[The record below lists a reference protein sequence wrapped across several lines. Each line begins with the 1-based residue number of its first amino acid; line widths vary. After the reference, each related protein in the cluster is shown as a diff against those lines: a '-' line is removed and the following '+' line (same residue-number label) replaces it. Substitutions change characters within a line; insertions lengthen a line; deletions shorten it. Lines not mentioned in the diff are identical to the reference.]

1 MKVNETDP
9 RVAAMAEDWALV
21 DALMGGTKAMRAAGE
36 KYLPKWTLEDPS
48 DYAARL
54 KIATL
59 FPAFEQTVK
68 EMTGRAFAD
77 QVQLGDDVPAWIRDD
92 VWPDVDRQGINGHAW
107 ARGWF
112 AGALAKGLNHV
123 LVDAPPAV
131 LPDGREI
138 RTQADQKAARAQP
151 YLIRIAPERIL
162 GWKVG
167 SDGQLSQVR
176 ITWSRTEPGEF
187 ADKTIPQIRVYER
200 VGEGVAKPFCRIR
213 VYEEREN
220 AGKQKEW
227 VEIPEL
233 AISTDIEVIPL
244 VTCYTNRTGLLCAEP
259 PLRELGYMNTS
270 HWSQQ
275 CSTASL
281 LQTAGVPI
289 LAAIGLNEENPKLLI
304 GSKNA
309 VMLPVGGD
317 MKYVEHSGKA
327 ISAGRDALKDM
338 EGQMKAIGAKLLE
351 PGGATKTATQASEE
365 ASSSNSPLGAMVED
379 LEDALEQ
386 LLYVIGLYRNETTG
400 GSVEVKADL
409 DPDTAP
415 IESMGVIGKMVAT
428 GGLSRATQFAEAQ
441 RRGIVSPE
449 LDWEEEQTRIE
460 TDGPKVTEPKVD
472 AK

>member
-187 ADKTIPQIRVYER
+187 ADKTIPQIRVYEI
-200 VGEGVAKPFCRIR
+200 GLIR
-213 VYEEREN
+213 VFEEVKGANRE
-220 AGKQKEW
+220 KEW
-227 VEIPEL
+227 MEVEQIGYDLP
-233 AISTDIEVIPL
+233 VIPL

-309 VMLPVGGD
+309 VLLPMGGD
-317 MKYVEHSGKA
+317 LKYVEHSGKA

-351 PGGATKTATQASEE
+351 PGSGTKTATQASEE

-386 LLYVIGLYRNETTG
+386 VLYVIGLYRNEPKG

-449 LDWEEEQTRIE
+449 IDWEDEQARIE
-460 TDGPKVTEPKVD
+460 TEGPATGAEPAPKVD
-472 AK
+472 PQ

>member
-77 QVQLGDDVPAWIRDD
+77 QVELGDDVPGWIRDD

-112 AGALAKGLNHV
+112 AGALAKGRNHV
-123 LVDAPPAV
+123 LVDAPPRV
-131 LPDGREI
+131 LADGTEI
-138 RTQADQKAARAQP
+138 RTQADQKAAGVRP

-167 SDGQLSQVR
+167 GDGQLSQVR
-176 ITWSRTEPGEF
+176 VTWSRTEPGDF
-187 ADKTIPQIRVYER
+187 ADKTIPQIRVYE
-200 VGEGVAKPFCRIR
+200 VGLIR
-213 VYEEREN
+213 VFEEREN

-227 VEIPEL
+227 VEVEQIAYDLP
-233 AISTDIEVIPL
+233 IIPL

-259 PLRELGYMNTS
+259 PLRELGYMNTK
-270 HWSQQ
+270 HWAQQ
-275 CSTASL
+275 CSTDSL
-281 LQTAGVPI
+281 LQTASVPI
-289 LAAIGLNEENPKLLI
+289 LMTTGLTDSGGKILV
-304 GSKNA
+304 GAKNA
-309 VMLPVGGD
+309 IDLPIGGD
-317 MKYVEHSGKA
+317 MKFVEHSGKA
-327 ISAGRDALKDM
+327 IGSGREALKDL
-338 EGQMKAIGAKLLE
+338 ESQMKAIGAKLLE
-351 PGGATKTATQASEE
+351 PGSGTKTATQASEE

-386 LLYVIGLYRNETTG
+386 LLYVIGLYRNEPTG

-415 IESMGVIGKMVAT
+415 IESMGVIAKMVAT
-428 GGLSRATQFAEAQ
+428 GGLSPATQFAEAQ

-449 LDWEEEQTRIE
+449 IDWEDEQQRIE
-460 TDGPKVTEPKVD
+460 TSGPKMTEPKPAPKVD

>member
-9 RVAAMAEDWALV
+9 RVSAMAEDWALI
-21 DALMGGTKAMRAAGE
+21 DALMGGTKTMRAAGE
-36 KYLPKWTLEDPS
+36 KYLPKWTLEDPL
-48 DYAARL
+48 DYASRL

-59 FPAFEQTVK
+59 FPAFGQTVA

-77 QVQLGDDVPAWIRDD
+77 EVQLGDDVPAWIRGD

-112 AGALAKGLNHV
+112 YGALAKGLYHV
-123 LVDAPPAV
+123 IVDAPPRV

-138 RTQADQKAARAQP
+138 RTQADQKAAGVRP

-162 GWKVG
+162 GWKIG

-176 ITWSRTEPGEF
+176 ITWSRTEAGDF
-187 ADKTIPQIRVYER
+187 ADKTVPQIRVYE
-200 VGEGVAKPFCRIR
+200 VGLIR
-213 VYEEREN
+213 VFEEREN

-227 VEIPEL
+227 VEVEVIPYDL
-233 AISTDIEVIPL
+233 KVIPL
-244 VTCYTNRTGLLCAEP
+244 VTCYTRRTGLLEAEP
-259 PLRELGYMNTS
+259 PLRELAHMNTK
-270 HWSQQ
+270 HWAQQ
-275 CSTASL
+275 CSTDSL
-281 LQTAGVPI
+281 LQTASVPI
-289 LAAIGLNEENPKLLI
+289 LAVSGLNEENPKLLI

-309 VMLPVGGD
+309 VMLPVGGK
-317 MKYVEHSGKA
+317 MEFVEHTGKA
-327 ISAGRDALKDM
+327 IGSGREALKDL
-338 EGQMKAIGAKLLE
+338 EAQMKAIGAKLLE
-351 PGGATKTATQASEE
+351 PGSGTKTATQASEE

-415 IESMGVIGKMVAT
+415 IESMGVIAKMVAT
-428 GGLSRATQFAEAQ
+428 GGLSPATQFAEAQ

-449 LDWEEEQTRIE
+449 IDWEDEQARIE
-460 TDGPKVTEPKVD
+460 TSGPKVTEPKTAPKDVQ
-472 AK
+472 K

>member
-167 SDGQLSQVR
+167 GDGQLSQVR

-187 ADKTIPQIRVYER
+187 ADKTVPQIRVYEI
-200 VGEGVAKPFCRIR
+200 GLIR
-213 VYEEREN
+213 VFEERESG
-220 AGKQKEW
+220 GKREW
-227 VEIPEL
+227 VEVEQIGYDLP
-233 AISTDIEVIPL
+233 IIPL
-244 VTCYTNRTGLLCAEP
+244 VTCYTRRTGLLQAEP
-259 PLRELGYMNTS
+259 PLRELAHMNTK
-270 HWSQQ
+270 HWAQQ
-275 CSTASL
+275 CSTDSL
-281 LQTAGVPI
+281 LQTASVPI
-289 LAAIGLNEENPKLLI
+289 LMTTGLTDSGGKILV
-304 GSKNA
+304 GAKNA
-309 VMLPVGGD
+309 IDLPIGGD
-317 MKYVEHSGKA
+317 MKFVEHSGKA
-327 ISAGRDALKDM
+327 IGSGREALKDL
-338 EGQMKAIGAKLLE
+338 ESQMKAIGAKLLE
-351 PGGATKTATQASEE
+351 PGSGTKTATQASEE

-386 LLYVIGLYRNETTG
+386 LLYVIGLYRNEPTG

-449 LDWEEEQTRIE
+449 LEWEDEQTRIE
-460 TDGPKVTEPKVD
+460 TDGPTMGADTAPT
-472 AK
+472 AGAL

>member
-112 AGALAKGLNHV
+112 YGALAKGLNHV

-131 LPDGREI
+131 LPDGTTI

-167 SDGQLSQVR
+167 ADGQLAQVR
-176 ITWSRTEPGEF
+176 VTWSRTEPGEF
-187 ADKTIPQIRVYER
+187 ADKTIPQIRVYEI
-200 VGEGVAKPFCRIR
+200 GLIR
-213 VYEEREN
+213 VFEERAA
-220 AGKQKEW
+220 AGKEKEW
-227 VEIPEL
+227 VEVEQIAYDL
-233 AISTDIEVIPL
+233 DIIPL
-244 VTCYTNRTGLLCAEP
+244 VTCYTNRTGLLQAEP
-259 PLRELGYMNTS
+259 PLRELAHMNTS

-386 LLYVIGLYRNETTG
+386 LLYVIGLYRGEKSG

-415 IESMGVIGKMVAT
+415 IESMGVIAKMVAT
-428 GGLSRATQFAEAQ
+428 GGLSPATQFSEAQ

-449 LDWEEEQTRIE
+449 IDWEDEQARIQ
-460 TDGPKVTEPKVD
+460 TSGPKPGAEQSPKVD
-472 AK
+472 LQ

>member
-21 DALMGGTKAMRAAGE
+21 DALLGGTKAMRAAGE

-176 ITWSRTEPGEF
+176 ITWSRTEPGTF
-187 ADKTIPQIRVYER
+187 ADTVVPQIRVYEI
-200 VGEGVAKPFCRIR
+200 GLIR
-213 VYEEREN
+213 VFEERTQ
-220 AGKQKEW
+220 AGKEKEW
-227 VEIPEL
+227 VEVEQIAYDLP
-233 AISTDIEVIPL
+233 IIPL

-259 PLRELGYMNTS
+259 PLRELAYMNTA

-386 LLYVIGLYRNETTG
+386 VLYVIGLYRNEPTG

-449 LDWEEEQTRIE
+449 LDWDDEQGRIE
-460 TDGPKVTEPKVD
+460 TDGPAMGAEPAPKVD
-472 AK
+472 AQ

>member
-9 RVAAMAEDWALV
+9 RVDAMAEDWALV
-21 DALMGGTKAMRAAGE
+21 DALLGGTKTMRAAGE

-59 FPAFEQTVK
+59 FPAFGNTVG
-68 EMTGRAFAD
+68 EMVGRAFAD
-77 QVQLGDDVPAWIRDD
+77 QVELGDDVPGWIRDD

-112 AGALAKGLNHV
+112 YGALAKGLYHV
-123 LVDAPPAV
+123 LVDAPPKV
-131 LPDGREI
+131 LPDGTEI
-138 RTQADQKAARAQP
+138 RTQADQKAAGVRP
-151 YLIRIAPERIL
+151 YLIRIAPERVL

-167 SDGQLSQVR
+167 ADGQLAQVR
-176 ITWSRTEPGEF
+176 ITWSRTEPGDF
-187 ADKTIPQIRVYER
+187 ADKTISQIRVYE
-200 VGEGVAKPFCRIR
+200 VGLIR
-213 VYEEREN
+213 VFEEREN

-227 VEIPEL
+227 VEVEQ
-233 AISTDIEVIPL
+233 ISYDLPVIPL
-244 VTCYTNRTGLLCAEP
+244 VTCYTKRTGLLEAEP
-259 PLRELGYMNTS
+259 PLRELAYMNTA
-270 HWSQQ
+270 HWAHQ

-327 ISAGRDALKDM
+327 IGSGREWLRDL
-338 EGQMKAIGAKLLE
+338 ESQMKAIGAKLLE
-351 PGGATKTATQASEE
+351 PGSGAKTATQASEE

-386 LLYVIGLYRNETTG
+386 LLYVIGLYRNEPTG

-415 IESMGVIGKMVAT
+415 IESMGVIAKMVAT

-449 LDWEEEQTRIE
+449 VKWEDEQSRIGTE
-460 TDGPKVTEPKVD
+460 GPEPVTEPKTGKPAPKAD